1 MPIRSIIGP
10 SFTFFHFVRIN
21 PKSEITS
28 PCPRSPNI
36 MPNISIYVIATYGV
50 GSMPVYDGKPYI
62 LTNIS
67 NGLNSQLFL
76 SFVGGFILSSTKYFF
91 SSITISDTVDICSL
105 NFSTSLV
112 GTKPAI

>member
-1 MPIRSIIGP
+1 M
-10 SFTFFHFVRIN
+10 
-21 PKSEITS
+21 
-28 PCPRSPNI
+28 
-36 MPNISIYVIATYGV
+36 ATYGV
-50 GSMPVYDGKPYI
+50 GSIPVYDGSPYI

-91 SSITISDTVDICSL
+91 SSITISDTVERCFL

-112 GTKPAI
+112 GTNPAI